1 MQCFKSF
8 QGLEGNPPNGT
19 LIDHLLVQLMSI
31 DHLKDVSALEAL
43 SHDAEAVG
51 EFVEEGI
58 FVGEDERVLD
68 TGKDA
73 HLIKAIC

>member
-1 MQCFKSF
+1 
-8 QGLEGNPPNGT
+8 
-19 LIDHLLVQLMSI
+19 MSI